1 MSTTTAAAR
10 LTAAEDRL
18 VEMKAALANDLLNAN
33 ATGEHFDSE
42 RIAKAANAIAAQEG
56 TIRVRHLLASLEA
69 NGVGADGTAK
79 ALLRESLRGPD
90 DQWSGR
96 SNDVR
101 RAFADGH
108 RDAIND
114 AMWDLP

>member
-1 MSTTTAAAR
+1 MSTTTAA
-10 LTAAEDRL
+10 DRL
-18 VEMKAALANDLLNAN
+18 AAAQDRLAEMKVALGNDLA
-33 ATGEHFDSE
+33 ADPAGFDSE

-56 TIRVRHLLASLEA
+56 AIRVRYLLASLEA
-69 NGVGADGTAK
+69 NGVGPEGAAK

-96 SNDVR
+96 ANDVR

-108 RDAIND
+108 REALND
-114 AMWDLP
+114 AMWDL

>member
-10 LTAAEDRL
+10 LAAAEDRL
-18 VEMKAALANDLLNAN
+18 VEMKVALGNDLA
-33 ATGEHFDSE
+33 ADPAGFDSE

-56 TIRVRHLLASLEA
+56 AIRVRHLLARLEA
-69 NGVGADGTAK
+69 NNVSADGTAK

-90 DQWSGR
+90 DQWSDR
-96 SNDVR
+96 ANDVR

-108 RDAIND
+108 RDALND
-114 AMWDLP
+114 AMWDL